1 MVVALEDSSMGALV
15 GHLATMVIIYIY
27 IYIYISQWWLSIY
40 IGASVVACYVSHN
53 GGCLGRCHHWHMYI
67 YNILESRWRFNI

>member
-27 IYIYISQWWLSIY
+27 ITMVVIYIYWSFSGCMLREPQWWLPWEMSSLAYVY
-40 IGASVVACYVSHN
+40 I
-53 GGCLGRCHHWHMYI
+53 
-67 YNILESRWRFNI
+67 